1 MTRTRVTPGV
11 TVAGYMTATTVLS
24 PHPDDAVLSV
34 WHVLA
39 GPGEVAVVNVFAGKP
54 DADELAWW
62 DSLSAAADPQS
73 RMAERWAE
81 DREALALVGREPT
94 NLEFIDLQYRRAEQR
109 LKPLT
114 EAIEAVAPTG
124 LLLAPADLAAD
135 HPDHALVRDAALA
148 LRDRGRDV
156 ALYADL
162 PHATRNG
169 LPPSWRLSL
178 NGTGVATE
186 QIEPEVRRLSPEE
199 ATHKREAFERYQTQ
213 VAPLDEM
220 FGLAEHPERL
230 HYEVTWRLP
239 GA

>member
-1 MTRTRVTPGV
+1 
-11 TVAGYMTATTVLS
+11 VLS
-24 PHPDDAVLSV
+24 L

-54 DADELAWW
+54 TGDEVEWW
-62 DSLSAAADPQS
+62 DSLTAAADPQS

-81 DREALALVGREPT
+81 DREALALAGREAK
-94 NLEFIDLQYRRAEQR
+94 NLDFIDLQYRREEQ
-109 LKPLT
+109 PLEPLI
-114 EAIEAVAPTG
+114 EAIQAAAPEG
-124 LLLAPADLAAD
+124 LLLAPSDLVGD

-148 LRDRGRDV
+148 LRDRGRDI

-169 LPPSWRLSL
+169 LPRSWRLSL
-178 NGTGVATE
+178 NGTGSATE

-199 ATHKREAFERYQTQ
+199 ASRKREAFERYQTQ
-213 VAPLDEM
+213 HAALDEM
-220 FGLAEHPERL
+220 FDLAKHPERL

>member
-1 MTRTRVTPGV
+1 
-11 TVAGYMTATTVLS
+11 VLS
-24 PHPDDAVLSV
+24 L

-39 GPGEVAVVNVFAGKP
+39 GPGDVAVVNVFAGKP
-54 DADELAWW
+54 DADEVGWW
-62 DSLSAAADPQS
+62 DSLTAAADPQS

-81 DREALALVGREPT
+81 DREALALAGREAK
-94 NLEFIDLQYRRAEQR
+94 NLDFIDLQYRREEQ
-109 LKPLT
+109 PLEALI
-114 EAIEAVAPTG
+114 EAIQAAAPTG
-124 LLLAPADLAAD
+124 LLLAPSDLAAD

-169 LPPSWRLSL
+169 LPRSWRLSL
-178 NGTGVATE
+178 NGTGSATE

-199 ATHKREAFERYQTQ
+199 AARKREAFERYQTQ
-213 VAPLDEM
+213 HAALDEM
-220 FGLAEHPERL
+220 FDLAEHPERL
-230 HYEVTWRLP
+230 YYEVTWRLP

>member
-24 PHPDDAVLSV
+24 PHPDDAVLSL
-34 WHVLA
+34 WHILA
-39 GPGEVAVVNVFAGKP
+39 GPGDVAVVNVFAGKP
-54 DADELAWW
+54 AGDEVEWW
-62 DSLSAAADPQS
+62 DSLTAAADPQS

-81 DREALALVGREPT
+81 DREALGLAGREAK
-94 NLEFIDLQYRRAEQR
+94 NLEFIDLQYRSEEQ
-109 LKPLT
+109 PLEPLI
-114 EAIEAVAPTG
+114 EAIQAAAPTG
-124 LLLAPADLAAD
+124 LLLAPSDLGAD

-169 LPPSWRLSL
+169 LPRSWRLSL
-178 NGTGVATE
+178 NGAGVATE

-199 ATHKREAFERYQTQ
+199 AARKREAFERYQTQ
-213 VAPLDEM
+213 FAALDEM
-220 FGLAEHPERL
+220 FDLAEHPERL

>member
-1 MTRTRVTPGV
+1 
-11 TVAGYMTATTVLS
+11 MTATTVLS
-24 PHPDDAVLSV
+24 PHPDDAVLSL

-54 DADELAWW
+54 DADEVEWW
-62 DSLSAAADPQS
+62 DSLTAAADPQS

-81 DREALALVGREPT
+81 DREALGLAGREAK
-94 NLEFIDLQYRRAEQR
+94 NLEFIDLQYRSEEQ
-109 LKPLT
+109 PLEPLI
-114 EAIEAVAPTG
+114 EAIQAAAPTG
-124 LLLAPADLAAD
+124 LLLAPSDLAAD
-135 HPDHALVRDAALA
+135 HPDHALVRDAGLA

-169 LPPSWRLSL
+169 LPRSWRLSL
-178 NGTGVATE
+178 NGTGSATE

-199 ATHKREAFERYQTQ
+199 AARKREAFERYQTQ
-213 VAPLDEM
+213 HAALDEM
-220 FGLAEHPERL
+220 FDLAEHPERL